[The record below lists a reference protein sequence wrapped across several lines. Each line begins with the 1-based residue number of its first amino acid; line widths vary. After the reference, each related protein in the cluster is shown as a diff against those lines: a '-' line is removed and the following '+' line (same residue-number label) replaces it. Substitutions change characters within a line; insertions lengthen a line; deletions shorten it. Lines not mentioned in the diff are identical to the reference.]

1 MRYLIVMEKMLW
13 HNSEMEK
20 ACETKLLNMRGI
32 ESIFKE
38 FTKDK
43 FEFKEEKKEFKV
55 EYNGKKYIELC

>member
-1 MRYLIVMEKMLW
+1 
-13 HNSEMEK
+13 
-20 ACETKLLNMRGI
+20 MRGI

-55 EYNGKKYIELC
+55 EYNEKIYRAVLKKF